1 MFSQEFGFQP
11 IDESQLHKKE
21 REQYIRRFRE
31 RGDTYP
37 TPSKNKSVAAADKSR
52 SALPLLPE
60 NFGYDDLILIGLII
74 LLITDNTKKDY
85 LLIGFLFFLLISD

>member
-31 RGDTYP
+31 KGETGLTNPPKVSDG
-37 TPSKNKSVAAADKSR
+37 SVKKSECSV
-52 SALPLLPE
+52 PFLPE
-60 NFGYDDLILIGLII
+60 KFGYDDLILIGLII
-74 LLITDNTKKDY
+74 VLLTDSTKKDY
-85 LLIGFLFFLLISD
+85 LLIGLLFYLLISD